1 MQGLKWFRI
10 NVNFDDNFELI
21 CAEYGSKGFEVIVR
35 LWQKIYA
42 SGYYIEWTEE
52 VALLFAKKYSLG
64 GGVVSEIVKSA
75 VNRGL
80 FDEEKLDR
88 FGILTSHGIQD
99 WYFDSVDRRKSIE
112 IVKDYLLVDV
122 AQKLRNVDIIW
133 KNVNKNG
140 KNVNIFSIQ
149 TDTQTKKEIYKEKS
163 KKTEEEVE
171 SIEATQ
177 TEPPFLIEEESS
189 LSDKVI
195 TKSEIEG
202 YFEKIYEVYPKKV
215 SKVKAKETFEHKLRG
230 LTLDEGHKKAQQIY
244 KMLKQQNTAWS
255 LEHNGAGREFE
266 MIPYFSTW
274 LNENVENSPKFKRGK
289 G

>member
-1 MQGLKWFRI
+1 M
-10 NVNFDDNFELI
+10 
-21 CAEYGSKGFEVIVR
+21 
-35 LWQKIYA
+35 
-42 SGYYIEWTEE
+42 
-52 VALLFAKKYSLG
+52 
-64 GGVVSEIVKSA
+64 
-75 VNRGL
+75 
-80 FDEEKLDR
+80 
-88 FGILTSHGIQD
+88 
-99 WYFDSVDRRKSIE
+99 
-112 IVKDYLLVDV
+112 
-122 AQKLRNVDIIW
+122 
-133 KNVNKNG
+133 
-140 KNVNIFSIQ
+140 
-149 TDTQTKKEIYKEKS
+149 
-163 KKTEEEVE
+163 
-171 SIEATQ
+171 
-177 TEPPFLIEEESS
+177 
-189 LSDKVI
+189 SDKVI